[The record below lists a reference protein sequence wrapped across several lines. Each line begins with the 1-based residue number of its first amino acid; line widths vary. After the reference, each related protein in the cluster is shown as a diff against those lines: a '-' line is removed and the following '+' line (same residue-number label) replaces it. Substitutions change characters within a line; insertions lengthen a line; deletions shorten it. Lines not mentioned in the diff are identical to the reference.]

1 LKSNK
6 ETIEKFKIKITYS
19 KMLFILLI
27 AVIIFFAI
35 NTDGVIL
42 KPSVLFGLTENVVEI
57 GFMAL
62 PLTFI
67 ITTSGIDLS
76 VGMIMT
82 LSAIML
88 GLTYQSTSNIGVAIV
103 VCMLTGLA
111 CGALNGLIIAKTKIS
126 PLVTTLAT
134 MSLYMGIAKI
144 ISGTKIFSKYPEG
157 FKFLGYHRLFNAIPY
172 QFILFI
178 ILYIIF
184 ALFFYRSNIGR
195 YLRAMGLNEKTAKF
209 TGINVDMVKFFIYTL
224 SGFMCAVAAIIYLSR
239 LPAATP
245 NIGLN
250 MNLEA
255 ITAVVLGGT
264 NIMGGVGSVH
274 GTFLSI
280 LLLGVIRKGMQLVGL
295 GGDIYNFILGIIL
308 IICLIGFS
316 YFDKSKK
323 NI

>member
-1 LKSNK
+1 MISNK
-6 ETIEKFKIKITYS
+6 ETIKKFKIKITYS

-57 GFMAL
+57 GLMAL

-88 GLTYQSTSNIGVAIV
+88 GLTYQSTNNIGVAIV
-103 VCMLTGLA
+103 VCMVTGIA

-144 ISGTKIFSKYPEG
+144 ISGTSIFSKYPEG

-178 ILYIIF
+178 IFYIIF
-184 ALFFYRSNIGR
+184 ALFFYRANIGR

-250 MNLEA
+250 MN
-255 ITAVVLGGT
+255 
-264 NIMGGVGSVH
+264 
-274 GTFLSI
+274 
-280 LLLGVIRKGMQLVGL
+280 
-295 GGDIYNFILGIIL
+295 
-308 IICLIGFS
+308 
-316 YFDKSKK
+316 
-323 NI
+323 